1 MLSTYINMFK
11 QITLNLKA
19 VAQIGFCIFVLL
31 QFLDFHS
38 SYLLS
43 HGLWIE
49 GMQTIDSRTFSTGR
63 ELATESNPVLS
74 SSTSGFEFVLK
85 LVLYKALV
93 LAIWVYIFFKQIY
106 ARTPSSVSKG
116 FIYLTLLLDAL
127 YAYVVFNNYFLIS
140 KASL

>member
-1 MLSTYINMFK
+1 MFK

-31 QFLDFHS
+31 QFLDLHS

-93 LAIWVYIFFKQIY
+93 LAIWFCIFFKQIY

-116 FIYLTLLLDAL
+116 FIYLTFLLDAL

>member
-1 MLSTYINMFK
+1 MLGTYINMFK

-31 QFLDFHS
+31 QFLDLHS

-43 HGLWIE
+43 HGLRIE

-93 LAIWVYIFFKQIY
+93 LIIWGYIFFKQIY
-106 ARTPSSVSKG
+106 ARKPSSVSKG
-116 FIYLTLLLDAL
+116 FIYLTFLLDAL

>member
-1 MLSTYINMFK
+1 MLCTYINMLK
-11 QITLNLKA
+11 QITPNLKA
-19 VAQIGFCIFVLL
+19 VALIGFCIFVLL
-31 QFLDFHS
+31 QFLDLHS

-93 LAIWVYIFFKQIY
+93 LSIWVYIFFKQIY

-116 FIYLTLLLDAL
+116 FIYLTFLLDAL
-127 YAYVVFNNYFLIS
+127 YAYVVINNYFLIS

>member
-1 MLSTYINMFK
+1 MFK